1 MDATSLGVLRGL
13 AARPRPVGYVLAPAD
28 ITRALTADELDLYNA
43 GLLRI
48 EAAPG
53 GHGHVVCPSARGREE
68 LERLAA
74 AAEHDAPAR
83 NRLKEWLTWLLK
95 AIVTAL
101 LGKHLLYAL
110 HVLIDVD

>member
-13 AARPRPVGYVLAPAD
+13 AARPRPVGY
-28 ITRALTADELDLYNA
+28 ALTADELDLYNA

-68 LERLAA
+68 LERFA
-74 AAEHDAPAR
+74 AAEHDTPVR
-83 NRLKEWLTWLLK
+83 KRFKPLLVWLLK
-95 AIVTAL
+95 AIVSAL

-110 HVLIDVD
+110 QVLVDVD